1 MVHSCPHLVDP
12 SLVGAPGTWANNHV
26 KEAIAQF
33 FSPSKVEFPVE
44 ASPGHIA
51 GCDVLEAFVGDH
63 INHRAHYCLPI
74 GSWKEQI

>member
-1 MVHSCPHLVDP
+1 MVHFCPHLVDP
-12 SLVGAPGTWANNHV
+12 SLVGAPGTWANHV

-51 GCDVLEAFVGDH
+51 GCDVLKAFVGDH